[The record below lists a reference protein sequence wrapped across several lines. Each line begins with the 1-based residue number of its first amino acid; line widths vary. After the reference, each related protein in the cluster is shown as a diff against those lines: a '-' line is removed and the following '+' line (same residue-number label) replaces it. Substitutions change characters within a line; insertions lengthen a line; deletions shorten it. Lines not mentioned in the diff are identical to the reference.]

1 MLYLGVDGGNTK
13 TIALAS
19 GADGRVAGHARTAC
33 SDVYSVD
40 GETAIAEIV
49 RGAEAAIASAG
60 GGTVECAYYSLAGA
74 DWPVDI
80 AFYER
85 ELTRRVPARR
95 TVVVND
101 AIGAIRCAAD
111 DGVGCSLV
119 CGTGTA
125 IGAQARD
132 GRLWHV
138 SWLASPFF
146 TIDLTRTVLDAAVR
160 SELGIM
166 PASVLPARVAAA
178 YGAADIAGAMEIV
191 TGRAPRPPRA
201 SLGGL
206 LLDCAAEGD
215 ELALERV
222 GWVARENAA
231 YLRAGARACGLGEPT
246 PITLA
251 GGVMRHPS
259 SLLVDALAEALPGCE
274 LRRARREP
282 AHGALMAALDEGGAG
297 VVALDDTALP
307 EDLFATA
314 RAL

>member
-1 MLYLGVDGGNTK
+1 MLFLGVDGGNTK
-13 TIALAS
+13 TIALACA
-19 GADGRVAGHARTAC
+19 GDGRITGHGRTGC

-40 GETAIAEIV
+40 NDVAIAAIV
-49 RGAEAAIASAG
+49 RAAESAIAAAG
-60 GGTVECAYYSLAGA
+60 GGHIACAYYSLAGA

-80 AFYER
+80 AFYES
-85 ELTRRVPARR
+85 ELSRLIPAGR
-95 TVVVND
+95 TIVVND
-101 AIGAIRCAAD
+101 AIGAIRCASD

-125 IGAQARD
+125 IGARARD

-146 TIDLTRTVLDAAVR
+146 TIGLTRTLLDAAVR
-160 SELGIM
+160 SELGLM
-166 PASVLPARVAAA
+166 PPSVLPARVAAA
-178 YGAADIAGAMEIV
+178 YGEADIAGAMERV

-201 SLGGL
+201 SLGWL

-215 ELALERV
+215 ELAIERV

-246 PITLA
+246 PVTLA
-251 GGVMRHPS
+251 GGVMRHAS
-259 SLLVDALAEALPGCE
+259 SLLIDALATALPGCE

-282 AHGALMAALDEGGAG
+282 ALGALIAALDEGGAG
-297 VVALDDTALP
+297 VVELDGSALP
-307 EDLFATA
+307 GDLFATA
-314 RAL
+314 PAI

>member
-13 TIALAS
+13 TIALACE
-19 GADGRVAGHARTAC
+19 ADGRIAGHARTGC

-40 GETAIAEIV
+40 GELAVGEIV
-49 RGAEAAIASAG
+49 RAAHAAIAAAG
-60 GGTVECAYYSLAGA
+60 GGEVACAYYSLAGA

-80 AFYER
+80 AFYET
-85 ELTRRVPARR
+85 ELARLIPAGR

-111 DGVGCSLV
+111 DGVGCSFV

-125 IGAQARD
+125 IGARAPE
-132 GRLWHV
+132 GRHWHV
-138 SWLASPFF
+138 SWLAAPFF
-146 TIDLTRTVLDAAVR
+146 TIDLTRVALDAAVR
-160 SELGIM
+160 SELGLL
-166 PASVLPARVAAA
+166 PPSVLPERVAAA
-178 YGAADIAGAMEIV
+178 FGAVDAARAIERV

-215 ELALERV
+215 ELALERIT
-222 GWVARENAA
+222 WVARENAA
-231 YLRAGARACGLGEPT
+231 YLRAGALACGLGDPT

-251 GGVMRHPS
+251 GGVMRHAS
-259 SLLVDALAEALPGCE
+259 SLLIDALADALPGAE

-297 VVALDDTALP
+297 VVALDDAALP
-307 EDLFATA
+307 GDLFATA
-314 RAL
+314 G

>member
-13 TIALAS
+13 TIALAC
-19 GADGRVAGHARTAC
+19 GVDGRIAGHARTGC
-33 SDVYSVD
+33 SDIYSADNALAV
-40 GETAIAEIV
+40 GEIV
-49 RGAEAAIASAG
+49 RAAHAAIAAAG
-60 GGTVECAYYSLAGA
+60 GGEIACAYYSLAGA

-80 AFYER
+80 AFYET
-85 ELTRRVPARR
+85 ELARLIPAGR
-95 TVVVND
+95 TIVVND

-125 IGAQARD
+125 IGARAPD
-132 GRLWHV
+132 GRHWHV
-138 SWLASPFF
+138 SWLAAPFF
-146 TIDLTRTVLDAAVR
+146 TIDLTRAALDAAVR
-160 SELGIM
+160 SELGL
-166 PASVLPARVAAA
+166 LPPSLLPERVAAA
-178 YGAADIAGAMEIV
+178 FGAVDAAGAIERV

-215 ELALERV
+215 ELALERLA
-222 GWVARENAA
+222 WVARENAA

-259 SLLVDALAEALPGCE
+259 SLLVDALGEALPGSE
-274 LRRARREP
+274 LRRMRREP
-282 AHGALMAALDEGGAG
+282 AHGALMAALDEGGVG
-297 VVALDDTALP
+297 VVALDDSALP
-307 EDLFATA
+307 GGLFATGG
-314 RAL
+314 

>member
-1 MLYLGVDGGNTK
+1 MLFLGVDGGNTK

-19 GADGRVAGHARTAC
+19 GADGRVAGHARTGC
-33 SDVYSVD
+33 SDIYSVD
-40 GETAIAEIV
+40 DDTALAEIVRAAETAIA
-49 RGAEAAIASAG
+49 AAG
-60 GGTVECAYYSLAGA
+60 GGEVASAYYSLAGA

-80 AFYER
+80 AFYEA
-85 ELTRRVPARR
+85 ELSRLIPAGR

-125 IGAQARD
+125 IGARAAD

-146 TIDLTRTVLDAAVR
+146 TIDLTRATLDAAVR
-160 SELGIM
+160 SSLGLL
-166 PASVLPARVAAA
+166 PPSVLPERVAEA
-178 YGAADIAGAMEIV
+178 YGAPDVAGAMEIV

-215 ELALERV
+215 ELAIERV

-231 YLRAGARACGLGEPT
+231 YLRAGARVCGLGEPT
-246 PITLA
+246 PVTLA
-251 GGVMRHPS
+251 GGVMRHS
-259 SLLVDALAEALPGCE
+259 SPLLVDALAAALPGCE

-297 VVALDDTALP
+297 VVTLDDAALP
-307 EDLFATA
+307 GDLFATA
-314 RAL
+314 R